1 MRAKKLTLAAV
12 ALLAGLSLTACEG
25 GSGDN
30 AAGGDSSSAATGQAA
45 DSGSGGASGSG
56 GTGGAKAA
64 GTANGSSGSDSGSG
78 SGSASGGDEPR
89 GSGGGQIT
97 AGACKT
103 ENLAFDTAHG
113 MGEGTLIVSMRNT
126 SGDACALKGFPGID
140 IRSDEAGAPLSA
152 ERSGMTPPAVALK
165 PGDTTRFTLHYPPS
179 KSGNSGVFIN
189 AIDVTPPNETH
200 TQRLSVGFSVEAGAD
215 KPGLLVVDPV
225 GAGKQ

>member
-1 MRAKKLTLAAV
+1 
-12 ALLAGLSLTACEG
+12 
-25 GSGDN
+25 
-30 AAGGDSSSAATGQAA
+30 SSSAATGQAA

-165 PGDTTRFTLHYPPS
+165 PG
-179 KSGNSGVFIN
+179 
-189 AIDVTPPNETH
+189 
-200 TQRLSVGFSVEAGAD
+200 
-215 KPGLLVVDPV
+215 
-225 GAGKQ
+225 